1 VRTRLPTRLAA
12 GVVLLAT
19 LAAGCGKDE
28 RDEPAQVAPV
38 VSATAVEAS
47 PPPQPPSPSP
57 SPSPAA
63 PKDIAVPRGVTA
75 GIVVY
80 DRQTD
85 SYAVNQNATKRF
97 RSASIVKLWI
107 VLDLMWEKEAEAVPA
122 ADRARIDVMLRGS
135 DDRIAID
142 FWRRGGQRAIVAR
155 MVPRLG
161 LTESAPPP
169 ADKPGYWGFTVISTA
184 DIVRTYRYL
193 LERAPVS
200 VREYVLGNLRQTYRC
215 ATDRYDQS
223 FGIAGALAR
232 PFAVKQ
238 GWSGF
243 GDDPAQPC
251 ALSTA
256 PAPGVPA
263 AYPQRRANPPGLTDA
278 DMAGEVLHTTG
289 TVGADDR
296 VIVVVLSLH
305 PDGTSYASATRA
317 LTELTKSLPIPGR

>member
-1 VRTRLPTRLAA
+1 VPTRVPTRLAA
-12 GVVLLAT
+12 VAVLLAT
-19 LAAGCGKDE
+19 LATGCGKAGRE
-28 RDEPAQVAPV
+28 EPARAAPAPSATPSPV
-38 VSATAVEAS
+38 EVSA
-47 PPPQPPSPSP
+47 PGPSPSP

-63 PKDIAVPRGVTA
+63 PKEIAVPRGVTA

-80 DRQTD
+80 DRQTGT
-85 SYAVNQNATKRF
+85 YAVNQNATKRF

-107 VLDLMWEKEAEAVPA
+107 VLDLMWEREAEAVPA
-122 ADRARIDVMLRGS
+122 ADRARLDVMLRGS

-142 FWRRGGQRAIVAR
+142 FWRRGGQRAIVQR

-169 ADKPGYWGFTVISTA
+169 ADKPGYWGYTVISTG

-193 LERAPVS
+193 LERAPAS
-200 VREYVLGNLRQTYRC
+200 VRDYVLGNLRQAYRC

-223 FGIAGALAR
+223 FGIAGALPR

-243 GDDPAQPC
+243 GDTPAQPC

-263 AYPQRRANPPGLTDA
+263 AYEQRDNPPGLTDA

-289 TVGADDR
+289 TVGPDDR

-305 PDGTSYASATRA
+305 PDGTSYANATRT